1 MPSCTR
7 PVAPTSDAVRHADVD
22 IRTSSR
28 PFPVQP
34 VDPRAYARCPSTLL
48 PASSDGSWSCL
59 QGVVLFKIDG
69 AEWTLDLRPDSQ
81 PSVEE
86 GPPPADVKPDL
97 TLTIS
102 DDNFGKLVM
111 GKLGPQQVSP

>member
-1 MPSCTR
+1 M
-7 PVAPTSDAVRHADVD
+7 
-22 IRTSSR
+22 
-28 PFPVQP
+28 
-34 VDPRAYARCPSTLL
+34 
-48 PASSDGSWSCL
+48 
-59 QGVVLFKIDG
+59 VVFKIDG
-69 AEWTLDLRPDSQ
+69 AQWTLDLRPDSK

-111 GKLGPQQVSP
+111 GKLGPQQVPSRSPKP